1 MKAVIVDWLRS
12 PFHRAHKG
20 KLANVR
26 PDELAGQVIRE
37 LMKKNN
43 ISGSMIDD
51 LILGCA
57 YPEGE
62 QGYNMGRLLTFLGD
76 LPNHVFDFRIDFL
89 QLLLGSIDLEGNGHS
104 ILGGRS
110 NFFIS
115 RFGIGDNAAAE

>member
-26 PDELAGQVIRE
+26 PDEMSGQVIRQ
-37 LMKKNN
+37 LLQRNN
-43 ISGSMIDD
+43 IHGSMIDD

-62 QGYNMGRLLTFLGD
+62 QGYNLGKY
-76 LPNHVFDFRIDFL
+76 
-89 QLLLGSIDLEGNGHS
+89 
-104 ILGGRS
+104 
-110 NFFIS
+110 
-115 RFGIGDNAAAE
+115 FGKLFERP